1 MWKGLAEEMLMEN
14 LIMHVPE
21 WSPWCGCPEKR
32 RANRKGSGEDRDEV
46 GEIGLGLLMVGL
58 R

>member
-1 MWKGLAEEMLMEN
+1 MYL
-14 LIMHVPE
+14 
-21 WSPWCGCPEKR
+21 
-32 RANRKGSGEDRDEV
+32 SGRLGVDVLGKEGPIGKVVGEYRDEV

>member
-1 MWKGLAEEMLMEN
+1 MILWKGLAEEMSMDN

-21 WSPWCGCPEKR
+21 WSPWCGRSGKR
-32 RANRKGSGEDRDEV
+32 RANRIGSGDEV